1 MKYHRLLWPFVLSSA
16 LASAACSSAG
26 APGAVSP
33 PAAGPTQVDSGQP
46 PQNKCDAA
54 AAQSLVGQVY
64 APAMLAQ
71 AMTAAGA
78 DQARMLHVDSIT
90 TQEFM
95 MGRLNLVI
103 DKEQRVAHVRCG

>member
-1 MKYHRLLWPFVLSSA
+1 
-16 LASAACSSAG
+16 
-26 APGAVSP
+26 
-33 PAAGPTQVDSGQP
+33 
-46 PQNKCDAA
+46 
-54 AAQSLVGQVY
+54 
-64 APAMLAQ
+64 
-71 AMTAAGA
+71 MTAAGA